1 MHVRHSLTPF
11 TREYWVISEKI
22 QTEEGVE
29 VKTLHITNLETIKNR
44 LTTSYFNKIDDYT
57 N

>member
-29 VKTLHITNLETIKNR
+29 VKTLHITNLKTIKNR
-44 LTTSYFNKIDDYT
+44 LTTSFFNEIDDYT

>member
-1 MHVRHSLTPF
+1 MRVRHSLTPF

>member
-22 QTEEGVE
+22 QTGEGFE
-29 VKTLHITNLETIKNR
+29 VKPLHITNLKTIKNR
-44 LTTSYFNKIDDYT
+44 LTTSFFNEIDDYT